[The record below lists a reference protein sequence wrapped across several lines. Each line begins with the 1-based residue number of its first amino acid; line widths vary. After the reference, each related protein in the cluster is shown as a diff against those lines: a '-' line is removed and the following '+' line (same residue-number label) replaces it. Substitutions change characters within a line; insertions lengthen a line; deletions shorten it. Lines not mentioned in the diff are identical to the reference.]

1 MLKTYIFPDRSQWP
15 VLMQRATDDDSV
27 IESRVRTILDRVCQ
41 GGDEALRAITTE
53 IDGRCPESLQV
64 SAAEFAE
71 AEGLVSDEL
80 KAAIRQAA
88 DNISAF
94 HRAQQV
100 PVVDVQTM
108 PGVHCHRRVVPIRRV
123 GLYIPGG
130 SAPLFSTILMLALPA
145 QIAGC
150 EEIVLCTPCDR
161 TTGKVN
167 PVVLYTAQLCGVRT
181 IYKLGGAQ
189 AVAAMA
195 YGTESIRR
203 VYKIFGPG
211 NRYVTKAK
219 QMVSAQGTAIDMP
232 AGPSEVMVMADA
244 TAQPAFVAAD
254 FLSQAEHGP
263 DSQSILVC
271 NSQALATQVEEEI
284 ARQLALLPRAD
295 IATRSL
301 ENSRI
306 VVFDDIE
313 TMIDFANDYAAEHLI
328 IAMDDAWGVADRI
341 TAAGSIFVGHYSPE
355 SAGDYASGTNHTLPT
370 MGLASAYS
378 GIGLD
383 SFMHAI
389 TYQELTQEGLYSLSN
404 TIIRMAEAEGLD
416 AHANAVKVRTQSI
429 PPRSAWNA
437 PASSRHPL
445 YEQMGSW
452 DDTDI
457 AESNS
462 QFSILNSQL
471 ENVRPN
477 IAALKPYS
485 TARDEYKGTIGVYL
499 DANENPFENGCNRYP
514 STTLKA
520 QVRSTIAQKKGVRPE
535 RLFLGNGSDEAIDL
549 LFRIFCRPGVDNV
562 IGIAPTYGMYS
573 VCAAINDVEYR
584 EVMLGEDFSLPIDK
598 LLTAAD
604 AQSKLLF
611 VCSPNNPTA
620 NAFPREQLITL
631 VKQFA
636 GIVVVDEAYID
647 FSSVPGMVEL
657 IDEYP
662 NLIVLQTLSKA
673 YGLAGLRIGLA
684 FAHER
689 IINIFEQVKYPYNIG
704 ADTLA
709 LAQRLLQED
718 ITQQVQTLIA
728 ERERVAEALGKFPYI
743 EKVYPSDANF
753 LLVKAARSR
762 ELYEYLIARELI
774 VRDRSRTPGC
784 EGTLRITIGTPEE
797 NGRLIEE
804 LDAYENVVSE

>member
-1 MLKTYIFPDRSQWP
+1 MLQTYISPDKNTWP
-15 VLMQRATDDDSV
+15 ALMLRATDDDTV
-27 IESRVRTILDRVCQ
+27 IEQRVRAILERIRQ

-64 SAAEFAE
+64 SEAEFAE
-71 AEGLVSDEL
+71 AETMVSDEL
-80 KAAIRQAA
+80 KSAIRQAA
-88 DNISAF
+88 SNISAF
-94 HRAQQV
+94 HKAQQT
-100 PVVDVQTM
+100 PAVDVYTM
-108 PGVHCHRRVVPIRRV
+108 PGVHCRRRVLPIRRV

-167 PVVLYTAQLCGVRT
+167 PVVLYTAQQCGVRT

-189 AVAAMA
+189 AIAAMA
-195 YGTESIRR
+195 YGTESIER
-203 VYKIFGPG
+203 VFKIFGPG

-232 AGPSEVMVMADA
+232 AGPSEVMIMADDSA
-244 TAQPAFVAAD
+244 RPDFVAAD

-263 DSQSILVC
+263 DSQSLLVC
-271 NSQALATQVEEEI
+271 RSQEFAEQVNAEI

-301 ENSRI
+301 ANSRI
-306 VVFDDIE
+306 VVFDDID
-313 TMIDFANDYAAEHLI
+313 TMIAFANAYASEHLI
-328 IAMDDAWGVADRI
+328 IAMDDAWAVADRI

-389 TYQELTQEGLYSLSN
+389 TYQELSQEGLNSLSN
-404 TIIRMAEAEGLD
+404 TVIRMAEAEGLD
-416 AHANAVKVRTQSI
+416 AHANAVKVRV
-429 PPRSAWNA
+429 
-437 PASSRHPL
+437 AS
-445 YEQMGSW
+445 EGSEN
-452 DDTDI
+452 T
-457 AESNS
+457 ESSNF
-462 QFSILNSQL
+462 QFSTVNCQL
-471 ENVRPN
+471 KNVRPN

-485 TARDEYKGTIGVYL
+485 TARDEYKGSIGIYL
-499 DANENPFENGCNRYP
+499 DANENPFDNGYNRYP
-514 STTLKA
+514 STALKE
-520 QVRSTIAQKKGVRPE
+520 QVRSTIAQKKGVDPA

-549 LFRIFCRPGVDNV
+549 LFRIFCRPGIDNIV
-562 IGIAPTYGMYS
+562 SIAPTYGMYS
-573 VCAAINDVEYR
+573 VCAAINDIECR
-584 EVMLGEDFSLPIDK
+584 EVMLGEDFSLPVEA
-598 LLTAAD
+598 LLSATD
-604 AQSKLLF
+604 MQSKLLF

-620 NAFPREQLITL
+620 NAFPREQLISL
-631 VKQFA
+631 LSRFP

-647 FSSVPGMVEL
+647 FSSVPSMVEL
-657 IDEYP
+657 IDQYP

-673 YGLAGLRIGLA
+673 YGLAGLRMGLA
-684 FAHER
+684 FAEER
-689 IINIFEQVKYPYNIG
+689 IIRLFEQVKYPYNIG
-704 ADTLA
+704 TDTLA
-709 LAQRLLQED
+709 LALRLLETD
-718 ITQQVQTLIA
+718 ITPQVQTLIA
-728 ERERVAEALGKFPYI
+728 ERERVAAALTELPYI

-753 LLVKAARSR
+753 LLVKTARPR
-762 ELYEYLIARELI
+762 ELYDYLIARELI

-797 NGRLIEE
+797 NDRLIRE
-804 LDAYENVVSE
+804 LRIKD

>member
-1 MLKTYIFPDRSQWP
+1 MTKIYINPDRADWP
-15 VLMQRATDDDSV
+15 SLMRRADSDDSI
-27 IESRVRTILDRVCQ
+27 IESRVRTILERIRQ

-53 IDGRCPESLQV
+53 IDGRCPECLQV
-64 SAAEFAE
+64 SEAEFAE
-71 AEGLVSDEL
+71 AAPQVSDEL

-88 DNISAF
+88 DNITAF
-94 HRAQQV
+94 HKAQQM
-100 PVVDVQTM
+100 PQVDVCTM
-108 PGVHCHRRVVPIRRV
+108 PSVHCRRRMLPIRRV

-161 TTGKVN
+161 VTGKVN
-167 PVVLYTAQLCGVRT
+167 PVVLYTAQLCGVST

-189 AVAAMA
+189 AIAAMA

-232 AGPSEVMVMADA
+232 AGPSEVMVMADE
-244 TAQPAFVAAD
+244 TARPDFVAAD

-263 DSQSILVC
+263 DSQSLLVC
-271 NSQALATQVEEEI
+271 RTEEFAQRVDVEI
-284 ARQLALLPRAD
+284 ARQLSLLPRAD
-295 IATRSL
+295 IAAKSL
-301 ENSRI
+301 ANSRI
-306 VVFDDIE
+306 VVLEDIV
-313 TMIDFANDYAAEHLI
+313 TMIAFANEYAAEHLI
-328 IAMDDAWGVADRI
+328 IAMDDAWAVADRI

-370 MGLASAYS
+370 MGLATAYS

-389 TYQELTQEGLYSLSN
+389 TYQELTQEGLSSLGN
-404 TIIRMAEAEGLD
+404 TIIQMAEAEGLD
-416 AHANAVKVRTQSI
+416 AHANAVKVRME
-429 PPRSAWNA
+429 
-437 PASSRHPL
+437 ASPNPL
-445 YEQMGSW
+445 PKRGL
-452 DDTDI
+452 TDI
-457 AESNS
+457 AEPNS
-462 QFSILNSQL
+462 QFSTFNFQL
-471 ENVRPN
+471 SLRPN

-485 TARDEYKGTIGVYL
+485 TARDEYKGSIGIYL
-499 DANENPFENGCNRYP
+499 DANENPFENGYNRYP
-514 STTLKA
+514 STALKG
-520 QVRSTIAQKKGVRPE
+520 QVRSTIAAKKGIAPQ

-562 IGIAPTYGMYS
+562 ISIAPTYGMYS
-573 VCAAINDVEYR
+573 VCAAINDIACR
-584 EVMLGEDFSLPIDK
+584 EVMLGEDFSLPVDA
-598 LLTAAD
+598 LLSVAD

-611 VCSPNNPTA
+611 ICSPNNPTA
-620 NAFPREQLITL
+620 NAFPREQIVTL
-631 VKQFA
+631 VRQFP

-647 FSSVPGMVEL
+647 FSSEPSMVEL
-657 IDEYP
+657 IDECP

-673 YGLAGLRIGLA
+673 YGLAGLRMGLA
-684 FAHER
+684 IAHER
-689 IINIFEQVKYPYNIG
+689 IISIFEQVKYPYNIG

-709 LAQRLLQED
+709 LAQRLLETD
-718 ITQQVQTLIA
+718 ITPQVQTLIA
-728 ERERVAEALGKFPYI
+728 ERERVAAALTAMPYV

-753 LLVKAARSR
+753 LLVKVDSPR
-762 ELYEYLIARELI
+762 ELYDYLIARELI

-797 NGRLIEE
+797 NDRLIEE
-804 LDAYENVVSE
+804 LNNYSGCI

>member
-1 MLKTYIFPDRSQWP
+1 MLQTHIFPDKNTWP
-15 VLMQRATDDDSV
+15 ALMLRATDDDTV
-27 IESRVRTILDRVCQ
+27 IEQRVRTILERIRQ

-64 SAAEFAE
+64 SEAELSEAE
-71 AEGLVSDEL
+71 ALVSDEL

-88 DNISAF
+88 SNISAF
-94 HRAQQV
+94 HKAQQT
-100 PVVDVQTM
+100 PAVDVHTM
-108 PGVHCHRRVVPIRRV
+108 PGVHCRRRVLPIRRV

-150 EEIVLCTPCDR
+150 EEIILCTPCDR

-189 AVAAMA
+189 AIAAMA

-232 AGPSEVMVMADA
+232 AGPSEVMIMVDDSARPD
-244 TAQPAFVAAD
+244 FVAAD

-263 DSQSILVC
+263 DSQSMLVC
-271 NSQALATQVEEEI
+271 RSQEFAEQVNAEI
-284 ARQLALLPRAD
+284 ARQLVLLPRAD

-301 ENSRI
+301 ANSRI
-306 VVFDDIE
+306 VVFDDIDI
-313 TMIDFANDYAAEHLI
+313 MVAFANEYAAEHLI
-328 IAMDDAWGVADRI
+328 IAMDDAWAVADRL

-370 MGLASAYS
+370 MGLATAYS

-389 TYQELTQEGLYSLSN
+389 TYQQLTQEGLNSLSN

-416 AHANAVKVRTQSI
+416 AHANAVKVRVD
-429 PPRSAWNA
+429 
-437 PASSRHPL
+437 SSNSLPKRVH
-445 YEQMGSW
+445 
-452 DDTDI
+452 TDI
-457 AESNS
+457 AETNC
-462 QFSILNSQL
+462 QLSIVNCQL
-471 ENVRPN
+471 KNVRPN
-477 IAALKPYS
+477 ILALKPYS
-485 TARDEYKGTIGVYL
+485 TARDEYKGSIGIYL
-499 DANENPFENGCNRYP
+499 DANENPFDNGYNRYP
-514 STTLKA
+514 STALKE
-520 QVRSTIAQKKGVRPE
+520 QVRSTIAQKKGVNPA

-549 LFRIFCRPGVDNV
+549 LFRIFCRPGIDNIV
-562 IGIAPTYGMYS
+562 SIAPTYGMYS
-573 VCAAINDVEYR
+573 VCAAINDIECR
-584 EVMLGEDFSLPIDK
+584 EVMLGEDFSLPVDA
-598 LLTAAD
+598 LLSATD
-604 AQSKLLF
+604 MQSKLLF
-611 VCSPNNPTA
+611 ICSPNNPTA
-620 NAFPREQLITL
+620 NAFPREQIITL
-631 VKQFA
+631 VSRFP

-647 FSSVPGMVEL
+647 FSSVPSMVEL
-657 IDEYP
+657 IDQYP

-673 YGLAGLRIGLA
+673 YGLAGLRMGLA
-684 FAHER
+684 FAEEC
-689 IINIFEQVKYPYNIG
+689 IIRLFEQVKYPYNIG

-709 LAQRLLQED
+709 LAQRLLDVD
-718 ITQQVQTLIA
+718 ITPQVQTLIA
-728 ERERVAEALGKFPYI
+728 ERKRVAAALAELPFV

-753 LLVKAARSR
+753 LLVKTARPR
-762 ELYEYLIARELI
+762 ELYDYLIARELI

-784 EGTLRITIGTPEE
+784 EGTLRITIGTPAE
-797 NGRLIEE
+797 NDRLIQECRT
-804 LDAYENVVSE
+804 YKG

>member
-1 MLKTYIFPDRSQWP
+1 MLQTYITPDKNTWP
-15 VLMQRATDDDSV
+15 ALMLRATDDDTV
-27 IESRVRTILDRVCQ
+27 IEQRVRAILERIRQ

-64 SAAEFAE
+64 SETEFTEAE
-71 AEGLVSDEL
+71 AMVSDEL
-80 KAAIRQAA
+80 KSAIRQAA
-88 DNISAF
+88 SNISAF
-94 HRAQQV
+94 HKAQQT
-100 PVVDVQTM
+100 PAVDVYTM
-108 PGVHCHRRVVPIRRV
+108 PGVHCRRRVLPIRRV

-189 AVAAMA
+189 AIAAMA
-195 YGTESIRR
+195 YGTESIER
-203 VYKIFGPG
+203 VFKIFGPG

-232 AGPSEVMVMADA
+232 AGPSEVMIMADDSA
-244 TAQPAFVAAD
+244 RPDFVAAD

-263 DSQSILVC
+263 DSQSLLVC
-271 NSQALATQVEEEI
+271 RSQEFAEQVNAEI
-284 ARQLALLPRAD
+284 ARQLTLLPRAD

-301 ENSRI
+301 ANSRI
-306 VVFDDIE
+306 VVFDDID
-313 TMIDFANDYAAEHLI
+313 TMVAFANAYASEHLI
-328 IAMDDAWGVADRI
+328 IAMDDAWAVADRI

-389 TYQELTQEGLYSLSN
+389 TYQELTQEGLNSLSN

-416 AHANAVKVRTQSI
+416 AHANAVKVRV
-429 PPRSAWNA
+429 
-437 PASSRHPL
+437 ASKGSGNSESSEPSENSENSNCPL
-445 YEQMGSW
+445 S
-452 DDTDI
+452 TV
-457 AESNS
+457 
-462 QFSILNSQL
+462 NSQL
-471 ENVRPN
+471 NNVRPN

-485 TARDEYKGTIGVYL
+485 TARDEYKGSIGIYL
-499 DANENPFENGCNRYP
+499 DANENPFDNGYNRYP
-514 STTLKA
+514 STALKE
-520 QVRSTIAQKKGVRPE
+520 QVRSAIAQKKGVNPT

-549 LFRIFCRPGVDNV
+549 LFRIFCRPGIDNIV
-562 IGIAPTYGMYS
+562 SIAPTYGMYS
-573 VCAAINDVEYR
+573 VCAAINDIECR
-584 EVMLGEDFSLPIDK
+584 EVMLGEDFSLPVEA
-598 LLTAAD
+598 LLSATD
-604 AQSKLLF
+604 MQSKLLF

-620 NAFPREQLITL
+620 NAFPREQLISL
-631 VKQFA
+631 LSRFP
-636 GIVVVDEAYID
+636 GIVVIDEAYID
-647 FSSVPGMVEL
+647 FSSVPSMVEL
-657 IDEYP
+657 IDQYP

-673 YGLAGLRIGLA
+673 YGLAGLRMGLA
-684 FAHER
+684 FAEER
-689 IINIFEQVKYPYNIG
+689 IIRLFEQVKYPYNIG
-704 ADTLA
+704 TDTLSLA
-709 LAQRLLQED
+709 LRLLETD
-718 ITQQVQTLIA
+718 ITPQVQTLIA
-728 ERERVAEALGKFPYI
+728 ERERVAAALTELPYI

-753 LLVKAARSR
+753 LLVKTARPR
-762 ELYEYLIARELI
+762 DLYDYLIARELI

-797 NGRLIEE
+797 NDRLIRE
-804 LDAYENVVSE
+804 LKAKSKT

>member
-1 MLKTYIFPDRSQWP
+1 MTYIYINPTRENWP
-15 VLMQRATDDDSV
+15 SLTQRATDEDSV
-27 IESRVRTILDRVCQ
+27 IESRVRTILDRVRQ
-41 GGDEALRAITTE
+41 GGDEALRDITAE

-64 SAAEFAE
+64 SEAEFAE
-71 AEGLVSDEL
+71 ADALVSDAL

-88 DNISAF
+88 DNIGAF

-100 PVVDVQTM
+100 PMVDVHTM
-108 PGVHCHRRVVPIRRV
+108 PGVHCRRRMLPIRRV

-150 EEIVLCTPCDR
+150 EEIILCTPCDR
-161 TTGKVN
+161 ITGKVN
-167 PVVLYTAQLCGVRT
+167 PIVLYTAQLCGIST

-189 AVAAMA
+189 AIAAMA
-195 YGTESIRR
+195 YGTESIGR

-232 AGPSEVMVMADA
+232 AGPSEVMVMADESA
-244 TAQPAFVAAD
+244 RPAFVAAD

-271 NSQALATQVEEEI
+271 NSQELAAEVNAEI
-284 ARQLALLPRAD
+284 ERQLALLPRAD

-306 VVFDDIE
+306 VVFDDVD
-313 TMIDFANDYAAEHLI
+313 TMVDFANDYAAEHLI
-328 IAMDDAWGVADRI
+328 IAMDDAWSVAERI

-370 MGLASAYS
+370 MGLATAYS

-389 TYQELTQEGLYSLSN
+389 TYQELTQEGLNALSS
-404 TIIRMAEAEGLD
+404 TIIQMAEAEGLE
-416 AHANAVKVRTQSI
+416 AHANAVKVRRETLSN
-429 PPRSAWNA
+429 PPSMEGLTN
-437 PASSRHPL
+437 
-445 YEQMGSW
+445 
-452 DDTDI
+452 I
-457 AESNS
+457 AEPSPHRGAEGVCS
-462 QFSILNSQL
+462 FI
-471 ENVRPN
+471 RPN
-477 IAALKPYS
+477 ILALKPYS
-485 TARDEYKGTIGVYL
+485 TARDEYKGNIGIYL
-499 DANENPFENGCNRYP
+499 DANENPFENGYNRYP

-520 QVRSTIAQKKGVRPE
+520 QVRSAIALKKGVAPE

-549 LFRIFCRPGVDNV
+549 LFRIFCRPGIDNV
-562 IGIAPTYGMYS
+562 ISIAPTYGMYS
-573 VCAAINDVEYR
+573 VCAAINDIEYR

-598 LLTAAD
+598 LLGAAD
-604 AQSKLLF
+604 GQSKLLF

-620 NAFPREQLITL
+620 NAFPREQLIAL
-631 VKQFA
+631 ASQFP

-647 FSSVPGMVEL
+647 FSSQPSMVEL
-657 IDEYP
+657 IDERP

-673 YGLAGLRIGLA
+673 YGLAGLRMGLA
-684 FAHER
+684 MAHER
-689 IINIFEQVKYPYNIG
+689 LISIFEQVKYPYNIG

-709 LAQRLLQED
+709 LALRLLETD
-718 ITQQVQTLIA
+718 VTPQVQTLIA
-728 ERERVAEALGKFPYI
+728 ERERVATALKGLPYV

-753 LLVKAARSR
+753 LLVKADQSR
-762 ELYEYLIARELI
+762 KLYEHLITRELI
-774 VRDRSRTPGC
+774 VRDRSHTPGC

-797 NGRLIEE
+797 NDKLIEE
-804 LDAYENVVSE
+804 LRRYR

>member
-1 MLKTYIFPDRSQWP
+1 ML
-15 VLMQRATDDDSV
+15 RATDNDTI
-27 IESRVRTILDRVCQ
+27 IEQRVRTILERIRQ

-64 SAAEFAE
+64 SEAEFTE
-71 AEGLVSDEL
+71 AESLVSDEL

-88 DNISAF
+88 SNISAF
-94 HRAQQV
+94 HKAQHT
-100 PVVDVQTM
+100 PAVDICTM
-108 PGVHCHRRVVPIRRV
+108 PGVHCRRRVLPIRRV

-189 AVAAMA
+189 AIAAMA
-195 YGTESIRR
+195 YGTESIER

-232 AGPSEVMVMADA
+232 AGPSEVMIMADDSA
-244 TAQPAFVAAD
+244 RPDFVAAD

-263 DSQSILVC
+263 DSQSLLVC
-271 NSQALATQVEEEI
+271 RSQEFAEQVNAEI
-284 ARQLALLPRAD
+284 VRQLALLPRAD

-306 VVFDDIE
+306 VVFDDID
-313 TMIDFANDYAAEHLI
+313 TMVAFANDYASEHLI
-328 IAMDDAWGVADRI
+328 IAMDDAWAVADRI

-370 MGLASAYS
+370 MGLANAYS

-389 TYQELTQEGLYSLSN
+389 TYQELTQEGLNSLSS

-416 AHANAVKVRTQSI
+416 AHANAVKVRV
-429 PPRSAWNA
+429 
-437 PASSRHPL
+437 ASEGSGNSKNSENPNCPL
-445 YEQMGSW
+445 
-452 DDTDI
+452 
-457 AESNS
+457 SN
-462 QFSILNSQL
+462 I
-471 ENVRPN
+471 RPN

-485 TARDEYKGTIGVYL
+485 TARDEYKGSIGIYL
-499 DANENPFENGCNRYP
+499 DANENPFDNGYNRYP
-514 STTLKA
+514 STALKE
-520 QVRSTIAQKKGVRPE
+520 QVRSTIAQKKGVNPA

-549 LFRIFCRPGVDNV
+549 LFRVFCRPGIDNIV
-562 IGIAPTYGMYS
+562 SIAPTYGMYS
-573 VCAAINDVEYR
+573 VCAAINDIECR
-584 EVMLGEDFSLPIDK
+584 EVMLGEDFSLPVEA
-598 LLTAAD
+598 LLSATD
-604 AQSKLLF
+604 MQSKLLF

-620 NAFPREQLITL
+620 NAFPREQIVSL
-631 VKQFA
+631 VSRFP

-647 FSSVPGMVEL
+647 FSSVPSMVEL
-657 IDEYP
+657 IGQYP

-684 FAHER
+684 FAEER
-689 IINIFEQVKYPYNIG
+689 IIRLFEQVKYPYNIG
-704 ADTLA
+704 TDTLSLA
-709 LAQRLLQED
+709 LRLLATD
-718 ITQQVQTLIA
+718 ITPQVQTLIA
-728 ERERVAEALGKFPYI
+728 ERERVAAALTELPYI

-753 LLVKAARSR
+753 LLVKTARPR
-762 ELYEYLIARELI
+762 ELYDYLIARELI
-774 VRDRSRTPGC
+774 VCDRSRTPGC

-797 NGRLIEE
+797 NDRLIEE
-804 LDAYENVVSE
+804 LRVWS

>member
-1 MLKTYIFPDRSQWP
+1 MLQIYINPSLSQWP
-15 VLMQRATDDDSV
+15 LLTQRATDEDSV
-27 IESRVRTILDRVCQ
+27 IESRVRTILERVRQ

-64 SAAEFAE
+64 SEAEFAE
-71 AEGLVSDEL
+71 AAALVSDEL

-100 PVVDVQTM
+100 PVVDVHTM
-108 PGVHCHRRVVPIRRV
+108 PGVHCRRRVVPIRRV

-161 TTGKVN
+161 TSGKVN
-167 PVVLYTAQLCGVRT
+167 PVVLYTAQLCGVHT

-189 AVAAMA
+189 AIAAMA

-271 NSQALATQVEEEI
+271 NSPDLASQVETEI
-284 ARQLALLPRAD
+284 TRQLALLPRAD

-306 VVFDDIE
+306 VVFDDVD
-313 TMIDFANDYAAEHLI
+313 TMVAFANDYAAEHLI
-328 IAMDDAWGVADRI
+328 IAMDDPWSIANRI

-370 MGLASAYS
+370 MGLATAYS

-389 TYQELTQEGLYSLSN
+389 TYQELTQAGLNALGN
-404 TIIRMAEAEGLD
+404 TIIQMAEAEGLD
-416 AHANAVKVRTQSI
+416 AHANAVKVRMKTHPI
-429 PPRSAWNA
+429 PPC
-437 PASSRHPL
+437 
-445 YEQMGSW
+445 EGGGS
-452 DDTDI
+452 DI
-457 AESNS
+457 AES
-462 QFSILNSQL
+462 QVLPHREDLGEALI
-471 ENVRPN
+471 RPN
-477 IAALKPYS
+477 ILALKPYS
-485 TARDEYKGTIGVYL
+485 TARDEYKGTIGIYL
-499 DANENPFENGCNRYP
+499 DANENPFENGYNRYP
-514 STTLKA
+514 STTLKG
-520 QVRSTIAQKKGVRPE
+520 QVRATIAAKKGVDPS

-549 LFRIFCRPGVDNV
+549 LFRIFCRPGVDNA
-562 IGIAPTYGMYS
+562 ISIAPTYGMYS

-584 EVMLGEDFSLPIDK
+584 EVMLGDDFALPVEK
-598 LLTAAD
+598 LLAAAD

-620 NAFPREQLITL
+620 NAYSREQLITL
-631 VKQFA
+631 VQQFP

-647 FSSVPGMVEL
+647 FSSVPSMVEL
-657 IDEYP
+657 IDTYP

-673 YGLAGLRIGLA
+673 YGLAGLRMGLA

-689 IINIFEQVKYPYNIG
+689 IISIFEQVKYPYNIG

-709 LAQRLLQED
+709 LAQRLLQAD
-718 ITQQVQTLIA
+718 ITPQVQTLIA
-728 ERERVAEALGKFPYI
+728 ERERVAAALSTLPYV

-753 LLVKAARSR
+753 LLVKVERSR

-774 VRDRSRTPGC
+774 VRDRTRTPGC

-797 NGRLIEE
+797 NTRLIQEMGTW
-804 LDAYENVVSE
+804 S

>member
-1 MLKTYIFPDRSQWP
+1 MLQTYISPDKNTWP
-15 VLMQRATDDDSV
+15 ALMLRATDDDTV
-27 IESRVRTILDRVCQ
+27 IEQRVRAILERIRQ

-64 SAAEFAE
+64 SEAEFAE
-71 AEGLVSDEL
+71 AETMVSDEL
-80 KAAIRQAA
+80 KSAIRQAA
-88 DNISAF
+88 SNISAF
-94 HRAQQV
+94 HKAQQT
-100 PVVDVQTM
+100 PAVDVYTM
-108 PGVHCHRRVVPIRRV
+108 PGVHCRRRVLPIRRV

-167 PVVLYTAQLCGVRT
+167 PVVLYTAQQCGVRT

-189 AVAAMA
+189 AIAAMA
-195 YGTESIRR
+195 YGTESIER
-203 VYKIFGPG
+203 VFKIFGPG

-232 AGPSEVMVMADA
+232 AGPSEVMIMADDSA
-244 TAQPAFVAAD
+244 RPDFVAAD

-263 DSQSILVC
+263 DSQSLLVC
-271 NSQALATQVEEEI
+271 RSQEFAEQVNAEI

-301 ENSRI
+301 ANSRI
-306 VVFDDIE
+306 VVFDDID
-313 TMIDFANDYAAEHLI
+313 TMIAFANAYASEHLI
-328 IAMDDAWGVADRI
+328 IAMDDAWAVADRI

-389 TYQELTQEGLYSLSN
+389 TYQELSQEGLNSLSN

-416 AHANAVKVRTQSI
+416 AHANAVKVRV
-429 PPRSAWNA
+429 
-437 PASSRHPL
+437 AS
-445 YEQMGSW
+445 EGSEN
-452 DDTDI
+452 T
-457 AESNS
+457 ESSNF
-462 QFSILNSQL
+462 QFSTVNCQL
-471 ENVRPN
+471 KNVRPN

-485 TARDEYKGTIGVYL
+485 TARDEYKGSIGIYL
-499 DANENPFENGCNRYP
+499 DANENPFDNGYNRYP
-514 STTLKA
+514 STALKE
-520 QVRSTIAQKKGVRPE
+520 QVRSAIAQKKGVNPA

-549 LFRIFCRPGVDNV
+549 LFRIFCRPGIDNIV
-562 IGIAPTYGMYS
+562 SIAPTYGMYS
-573 VCAAINDVEYR
+573 VCAAINDIECR
-584 EVMLGEDFSLPIDK
+584 EVMLGEDFSLPVEA
-598 LLTAAD
+598 LLSATD
-604 AQSKLLF
+604 MQSKLLF

-620 NAFPREQLITL
+620 NAFPREQLVSL
-631 VKQFA
+631 LSRFP

-647 FSSVPGMVEL
+647 FSSVPSMVEL
-657 IDEYP
+657 IDQYP

-673 YGLAGLRIGLA
+673 YGLAGLRMGLA
-684 FAHER
+684 FAEER
-689 IINIFEQVKYPYNIG
+689 IIRLFEQVKYPYNIG
-704 ADTLA
+704 TDTLA
-709 LAQRLLQED
+709 LALRLLATD
-718 ITQQVQTLIA
+718 ITPQVQTLIA
-728 ERERVAEALGKFPYI
+728 ERERVAAALTELPYI

-753 LLVKAARSR
+753 LLVKTARPR
-762 ELYEYLIARELI
+762 ELYDYLIARELI

-797 NGRLIEE
+797 NDRLIRE
-804 LDAYENVVSE
+804 LRIKD

>member
-1 MLKTYIFPDRSQWP
+1 MLQTYISPSRSQWP
-15 VLMQRATDDDSV
+15 SLMQRATDDDSI
-27 IESRVRTILDRVCQ
+27 IESRVRIILDRVRQ
-41 GGDEALRAITTE
+41 GGDEALRDITTE

-64 SAAEFAE
+64 SEAEFAE
-71 AEGLVSDEL
+71 AEALVSDAL

-94 HRAQQV
+94 HRAQQI
-100 PVVDVQTM
+100 PTVDVHTM
-108 PGVHCHRRVVPIRRV
+108 PGVHCRRRVVPIRRV

-161 TTGKVN
+161 LTGKVN

-195 YGTESIRR
+195 YGTESIHR

-263 DSQSILVC
+263 DSQSLLVC
-271 NSQALATQVEEEI
+271 NSQELATQVEAEI
-284 ARQLALLPRAD
+284 TRQLTLLPRAD

-306 VVFDDIE
+306 VVFDDVD
-313 TMIDFANDYAAEHLI
+313 TMVDFANDYAAEHLI
-328 IAMDDAWGVADRI
+328 IAMNDAWSVAYRI
-341 TAAGSIFVGHYSPE
+341 TAAGSIFAGHYSPE

-370 MGLASAYS
+370 MGLATAYS

-389 TYQELTQEGLYSLSN
+389 TYQELTQEGLTSLGN
-404 TIIRMAEAEGLD
+404 TIIQMAEAEGLD
-416 AHANAVKVRTQSI
+416 AHANAVKVRLEAS
-429 PPRSAWNA
+429 PNPLPRRGLTETAMPAA
-437 PASSRHPL
+437 PSLRGRAGGEAL
-445 YEQMGSW
+445 
-452 DDTDI
+452 
-457 AESNS
+457 
-462 QFSILNSQL
+462 
-471 ENVRPN
+471 VRPN

-485 TARDEYKGTIGVYL
+485 TARDEYKGNIGIYL
-499 DANENPFENGCNRYP
+499 DANENPFENGYNRYP

-520 QVRSTIAQKKGVRPE
+520 QVRSTIAQKKGVDPA

-549 LFRIFCRPGVDNV
+549 LFRIFCRPGIDNA
-562 IGIAPTYGMYS
+562 ISIAPTYGMYS
-573 VCAAINDVEYR
+573 VCAAINDIAYR
-584 EVMLGEDFSLPIDK
+584 EVMLGEDFSLPVDQ
-598 LLTAAD
+598 LLSTAD

-631 VKQFA
+631 VQQFP

-647 FSSVPGMVEL
+647 FSSQPSMVPL

-673 YGLAGLRIGLA
+673 YGLAGLRMGLA

-689 IINIFEQVKYPYNIG
+689 IISIFEQVKYPYNIG

-709 LAQRLLQED
+709 LAQRLLDVD
-718 ITQQVQTLIA
+718 ITSQVQTLIA
-728 ERERVAEALGKFPYI
+728 ERERVAAALRELPYVTH
-743 EKVYPSDANF
+743 VYPSDANF
-753 LLVKAARSR
+753 LLVKADRSR

-797 NGRLIEE
+797 NDRLIAE
-804 LDAYENVVSE
+804 LMQRR

>member
-1 MLKTYIFPDRSQWP
+1 MLQTYISPDKNTWP
-15 VLMQRATDDDSV
+15 ALMLRATDDDTV
-27 IESRVRTILDRVCQ
+27 IEQRVRAILERIRQ

-64 SAAEFAE
+64 SEAEFAE
-71 AEGLVSDEL
+71 AETMVSDEL
-80 KAAIRQAA
+80 KSAIRQAA
-88 DNISAF
+88 SNISVF
-94 HRAQQV
+94 HKAQQT
-100 PVVDVQTM
+100 PAVDVYTM
-108 PGVHCHRRVVPIRRV
+108 PGVHCRRRVLPIRRV

-167 PVVLYTAQLCGVRT
+167 PVVLYTAQQCGVRT

-189 AVAAMA
+189 AIAAMA
-195 YGTESIRR
+195 YGTESIER
-203 VYKIFGPG
+203 VFKIFGPG

-232 AGPSEVMVMADA
+232 AGPSEVMIMADDSA
-244 TAQPAFVAAD
+244 RPDFVAAD

-263 DSQSILVC
+263 DSQSLLVC
-271 NSQALATQVEEEI
+271 RSQEFAEQVNAEI

-301 ENSRI
+301 ANSRI
-306 VVFDDIE
+306 VVFDDID
-313 TMIDFANDYAAEHLI
+313 TMIAFANAYASEHLI
-328 IAMDDAWGVADRI
+328 IAMDDAWAVADRI

-389 TYQELTQEGLYSLSN
+389 TYQELSQEGLNSLSN

-416 AHANAVKVRTQSI
+416 AHANAVKVRVEGPLLTSPKGEGLQTSQSV
-429 PPRSAWNA
+429 
-437 PASSRHPL
+437 SSPL
-445 YEQMGSW
+445 GGNEGGQ
-452 DDTDI
+452 T
-457 AESNS
+457 
-462 QFSILNSQL
+462 L
-471 ENVRPN
+471 VRPN
-477 IAALKPYS
+477 ILALKPYS
-485 TARDEYKGTIGVYL
+485 TARDEYKGSIGIYL
-499 DANENPFENGCNRYP
+499 DANENPFDNGYNRYP
-514 STTLKA
+514 STALKE
-520 QVRSTIAQKKGVRPE
+520 QVRSAIAQKKGVNPA

-549 LFRIFCRPGVDNV
+549 LFRIFCRPGIDNIV
-562 IGIAPTYGMYS
+562 SIAPTYGMYS
-573 VCAAINDVEYR
+573 VCAAINDIECR
-584 EVMLGEDFSLPIDK
+584 EVMLGENFSLPVEA
-598 LLTAAD
+598 LLSATD
-604 AQSKLLF
+604 MQSKLLF

-620 NAFPREQLITL
+620 NAFPREQLVSL
-631 VKQFA
+631 LSRFP
-636 GIVVVDEAYID
+636 GIVVIDEAYID
-647 FSSVPGMVEL
+647 FSSVPSMVEL
-657 IDEYP
+657 IDQYP

-673 YGLAGLRIGLA
+673 YGLAGLRMGLA
-684 FAHER
+684 FAEER
-689 IINIFEQVKYPYNIG
+689 IIRLFEQVKYPYNIG
-704 ADTLA
+704 TDTLA
-709 LAQRLLQED
+709 LALRLLATD
-718 ITQQVQTLIA
+718 ITPQVQTLIA
-728 ERERVAEALGKFPYI
+728 ERERVAAALTELPYI

-753 LLVKAARSR
+753 LLVKTARPR
-762 ELYEYLIARELI
+762 ELYDYLIARELI

-797 NGRLIEE
+797 NDRLIRE
-804 LDAYENVVSE
+804 LRIKD

>member
-1 MLKTYIFPDRSQWP
+1 
-15 VLMQRATDDDSV
+15 MQRATDDDTF
-27 IESRVRTILDRVCQ
+27 IEQRVRAILERIRQ
-41 GGDEALRAITTE
+41 GGDEALRAITSE
-53 IDGRCPESLQV
+53 IDGRCPESLLV
-64 SAAEFAE
+64 SETEFTEAE
-71 AEGLVSDEL
+71 AMVSDEL
-80 KAAIRQAA
+80 KSAIRQAA
-88 DNISAF
+88 SNISTF
-94 HRAQQV
+94 HKAQQT
-100 PVVDVQTM
+100 PAVDVYTM
-108 PGVHCHRRVVPIRRV
+108 PGVHCRRRVLPIRRV

-189 AVAAMA
+189 AIAAMA
-195 YGTESIRR
+195 YGTESIER
-203 VYKIFGPG
+203 VFKIFGPG

-232 AGPSEVMVMADA
+232 AGPSEVMIMADDSA
-244 TAQPAFVAAD
+244 RPDFVAAD

-263 DSQSILVC
+263 DSQSLLVC
-271 NSQALATQVEEEI
+271 RSQEFAEQVNAEI

-301 ENSRI
+301 ANSRI
-306 VVFDDIE
+306 VVFDDID
-313 TMIDFANDYAAEHLI
+313 TMIAFANAYASEHLI
-328 IAMDDAWGVADRI
+328 IAMDDAWAVADRI

-389 TYQELTQEGLYSLSN
+389 TYQELSQEGLNSLSN

-416 AHANAVKVRTQSI
+416 AHANAVKVRV
-429 PPRSAWNA
+429 
-437 PASSRHPL
+437 ASPNPL
-445 YEQMGSW
+445 PKRGL
-452 DDTDI
+452 TDI
-457 AESNS
+457 AEPNCQLSTVNC
-462 QFSILNSQL
+462 QLN
-471 ENVRPN
+471 NVRPN

-485 TARDEYKGTIGVYL
+485 TARDEYKGSIGIYL
-499 DANENPFENGCNRYP
+499 DANENPFDNGYNRYP
-514 STTLKA
+514 STALKE
-520 QVRSTIAQKKGVRPE
+520 QVRSAIAQKKGVNPA

-549 LFRIFCRPGVDNV
+549 LFRIFCRPGIDNIV
-562 IGIAPTYGMYS
+562 SIAPTYGMYS
-573 VCAAINDVEYR
+573 VCAAINDIECR
-584 EVMLGEDFSLPIDK
+584 EVMLGEDFSLPVEA
-598 LLTAAD
+598 LLSATD
-604 AQSKLLF
+604 MQTKLLF

-620 NAFPREQLITL
+620 NAFPREQLVSL
-631 VKQFA
+631 LSRFP

-647 FSSVPGMVEL
+647 FSSVPSMVEL
-657 IDEYP
+657 IDQYP

-673 YGLAGLRIGLA
+673 YGLAGLRMGLA
-684 FAHER
+684 FAEER
-689 IINIFEQVKYPYNIG
+689 IIRLFEQVKYPYNIG
-704 ADTLA
+704 TDTLA
-709 LAQRLLQED
+709 LALRLLETD
-718 ITQQVQTLIA
+718 ITPQVQTLIA
-728 ERERVAEALGKFPYI
+728 ERERVAAALTELPYI

-753 LLVKAARSR
+753 LLVKTARPR
-762 ELYEYLIARELI
+762 ELYDYLIARELI

-797 NGRLIEE
+797 NDRLIQE
-804 LDAYENVVSE
+804 LRVWS

>member
-1 MLKTYIFPDRSQWP
+1 
-15 VLMQRATDDDSV
+15 MQRATDDDSV
-27 IESRVRTILDRVCQ
+27 IESRVRTILERVRQ
-41 GGDEALRAITTE
+41 GGDEALRAITAE

-64 SAAEFAE
+64 SEAEFAE
-71 AEGLVSDEL
+71 AEALVDDAL
-80 KAAIRQAA
+80 KAAIGQAA
-88 DNISAF
+88 GNIGAF

-100 PVVDVQTM
+100 PVVDVHTM
-108 PGVHCHRRVVPIRRV
+108 PGVHCRRRVVPIRRV

-150 EEIVLCTPCDR
+150 GEIVMCTPCDR
-161 TTGKVN
+161 TTGRVN

-263 DSQSILVC
+263 DSQSVLVC
-271 NSQALATQVEEEI
+271 NSRALAAEVEAEI
-284 ARQLALLPRAD
+284 VRQLALLPRAD
-295 IATRSL
+295 IAARSL

-306 VVFDDIE
+306 VVFDDVE
-313 TMIDFANDYAAEHLI
+313 TMVDFANDYAAEHLI

-341 TAAGSIFVGHYSPE
+341 VAAGSIFVGHYSPE

-370 MGLASAYS
+370 MGLATAYS

-389 TYQELTQEGLYSLSN
+389 TYQELTQEGLNSLGD

-416 AHANAVKVRTQSI
+416 AHANAVKVRMEG
-429 PPRSAWNA
+429 SAA
-437 PASSRHPL
+437 
-445 YEQMGSW
+445 
-452 DDTDI
+452 I
-457 AESNS
+457 AEANS
-462 QFSILNSQL
+462 QFSISNFQFLL
-471 ENVRPN
+471 RPN
-477 IAALKPYS
+477 ILALKPYS
-485 TARDEYKGTIGVYL
+485 TARDEYKGTIGIYL
-499 DANENPFENGCNRYP
+499 DANENPFENGYNRYP

-520 QVRSTIAQKKGVRPE
+520 QVRNTIAAKKGVDPA

-549 LFRIFCRPGVDNV
+549 LFRIFCRPGADNV
-562 IGIAPTYGMYS
+562 ISIAPTYGMYG
-573 VCAAINDVEYR
+573 VCAAINDIEYR
-584 EVMLGEDFSLPIDK
+584 EVMLDEDFALPVDK
-598 LLTAAD
+598 LLAAAD

-620 NAFPREQLITL
+620 NAYSREQLTAL
-631 VKQFA
+631 VRQFP

-647 FSSVPGMVEL
+647 FSSVPSMVEL

-673 YGLAGLRIGLA
+673 YGLAGLRMGLA

-689 IINIFEQVKYPYNIG
+689 IIGIFEQVKYPYNIG

-709 LAQRLLQED
+709 LALRLLQVD
-718 ITQQVQTLIA
+718 IAPQVQTLIA
-728 ERERVAEALGKFPYI
+728 ERERVAAALSALPYV
-743 EKVYPSDANF
+743 ERVYRSDANF
-753 LLVKAARSR
+753 LLVKVERSR
-762 ELYEYLIARELI
+762 ELYEYLIGRELI

-784 EGTLRITIGTPEE
+784 EGTLRITIGTTEE
-797 NGRLIEE
+797 NDRLIEE
-804 LDAYENVVSE
+804 MRNRI

>member
-1 MLKTYIFPDRSQWP
+1 MLQTHISPDKNTWP
-15 VLMQRATDDDSV
+15 ALMLRATDDDTV
-27 IESRVRTILDRVCQ
+27 IEQRVRTILDRIRQ

-64 SAAEFAE
+64 SEAEFAE
-71 AEGLVSDEL
+71 AESSVSDEL
-80 KAAIRQAA
+80 KSAIRQAA
-88 DNISAF
+88 SNISAF
-94 HRAQQV
+94 HKAQQT
-100 PVVDVQTM
+100 PAVDVYTM
-108 PGVHCHRRVVPIRRV
+108 PGVHCRRRVLPIRRV

-189 AVAAMA
+189 AIAAMA
-195 YGTESIRR
+195 YGTESIER
-203 VYKIFGPG
+203 VFKIFGPG

-232 AGPSEVMVMADA
+232 AGPSEVMIMADDSA
-244 TAQPAFVAAD
+244 RPDFVAAD

-263 DSQSILVC
+263 DSQSLLVC
-271 NSQALATQVEEEI
+271 RSQEFAEQVNAEI

-301 ENSRI
+301 ANSRI
-306 VVFDDIE
+306 VVFDDID
-313 TMIDFANDYAAEHLI
+313 TMIAFANAYASEHLI
-328 IAMDDAWGVADRI
+328 IAMDDAWAVADRI

-389 TYQELTQEGLYSLSN
+389 TYQELSQEGLNSLSN

-416 AHANAVKVRTQSI
+416 AHANAVKVRV
-429 PPRSAWNA
+429 
-437 PASSRHPL
+437 AS
-445 YEQMGSW
+445 EGSEN
-452 DDTDI
+452 T
-457 AESNS
+457 ESSNF
-462 QFSILNSQL
+462 QFSIFYSQL
-471 ENVRPN
+471 NNVRPN

-485 TARDEYKGTIGVYL
+485 TARDEYKGSIGIYL
-499 DANENPFENGCNRYP
+499 DANENPFDNGYNRYP
-514 STTLKA
+514 STALKE
-520 QVRSTIAQKKGVRPE
+520 QVRSAIAQKKGVNPA

-549 LFRIFCRPGVDNV
+549 LFRIFCRPGIDNIV
-562 IGIAPTYGMYS
+562 SIAPTYGMYS
-573 VCAAINDVEYR
+573 VCAAINDIECR
-584 EVMLGEDFSLPIDK
+584 EVMLGEDFSLPVEA
-598 LLTAAD
+598 LLSATD
-604 AQSKLLF
+604 MQSKLLF

-620 NAFPREQLITL
+620 NAFPREQLISL
-631 VKQFA
+631 LSRFP

-647 FSSVPGMVEL
+647 FSSVPSMVEL
-657 IDEYP
+657 IDQYP

-673 YGLAGLRIGLA
+673 YGLAGLRMGLA
-684 FAHER
+684 FAEER
-689 IINIFEQVKYPYNIG
+689 IIRLFEQVKYPYNIG
-704 ADTLA
+704 TDTLA
-709 LAQRLLQED
+709 LALRLLATD
-718 ITQQVQTLIA
+718 ITPQVQTLIA
-728 ERERVAEALGKFPYI
+728 ERERVAAALTELPYI

-753 LLVKAARSR
+753 LLVKTARPR
-762 ELYEYLIARELI
+762 ELYDYLIARELI

-797 NGRLIEE
+797 NDRLIRE
-804 LDAYENVVSE
+804 LRAAPHPQD

>member
-1 MLKTYIFPDRSQWP
+1 
-15 VLMQRATDDDSV
+15 MQRATDDDSL
-27 IESRVRTILDRVCQ
+27 IESRVRTILERVRQ

-53 IDGRCPESLQV
+53 IDGRCPETLQV
-64 SAAEFAE
+64 SETEFAE
-71 AEGLVSDEL
+71 AEALVSDEL

-94 HRAQQV
+94 HRAQQI
-100 PVVDVQTM
+100 PTVDVHTM
-108 PGVHCHRRVVPIRRV
+108 PGVHCRRRVVPIRRV

-150 EEIVLCTPCDR
+150 EEIMLCTPCDR
-161 TTGKVN
+161 LTGKVN
-167 PVVLYTAQLCGVRT
+167 PVVLYTAQLCGVHT

-263 DSQSILVC
+263 DSQSLLVC
-271 NSQALATQVEEEI
+271 NSQELATQVEAEI

-306 VVFDDIE
+306 VVFDDVD
-313 TMIDFANDYAAEHLI
+313 TMVDFANDYAAEHLI
-328 IAMDDAWGVADRI
+328 ISMNDAWDVANRI

-370 MGLASAYS
+370 MGLATAYS

-389 TYQELTQEGLYSLSN
+389 TYQELTQAGLNALSS

-416 AHANAVKVRTQSI
+416 AHANAVKVRV
-429 PPRSAWNA
+429 
-437 PASSRHPL
+437 ASPELS
-445 YEQMGSW
+445 ENS
-452 DDTDI
+452 
-457 AESNS
+457 ECSNC
-462 QFSILNSQL
+462 QFSIFNFQLNK
-471 ENVRPN
+471 VRPN

-485 TARDEYKGTIGVYL
+485 TARDEYKGTIGIYL
-499 DANENPFENGCNRYP
+499 DANENPFENGYNRYP

-520 QVRSTIAQKKGVRPE
+520 QVRHTIAAKKGVDPA

-549 LFRIFCRPGVDNV
+549 LFRIFCRPGVDNA
-562 IGIAPTYGMYS
+562 ISIAPTYGMYG

-584 EVMLGEDFSLPIDK
+584 EVMLGEDFSLPVDK
-598 LLTAAD
+598 LLSAAD

-620 NAFPREQLITL
+620 NAYSREQLVTL
-631 VKQFA
+631 VQQFP

-647 FSSVPGMVEL
+647 FSSVPSMVEL

-673 YGLAGLRIGLA
+673 YGLAGLRMGLA

-689 IINIFEQVKYPYNIG
+689 IISIFEQVKYPYNIG

-709 LAQRLLQED
+709 LAQRLLATD
-718 ITQQVQTLIA
+718 ITSQVQTLIA
-728 ERERVAEALGKFPYI
+728 ERERVAHALSTLPYVN
-743 EKVYPSDANF
+743 KVYPSDANF
-753 LLVKAARSR
+753 LLVKVEHSR
-762 ELYEYLIARELI
+762 DMYDYLIARELI

-797 NGRLIEE
+797 NDRLIAECRS
-804 LDAYENVVSE
+804 YKG

>member
-1 MLKTYIFPDRSQWP
+1 MLQTYISPNREDWTS
-15 VLMQRATDDDSV
+15 LMRRADSDDSI
-27 IESRVRTILDRVCQ
+27 IESRVRTILERIRQ

-64 SAAEFAE
+64 SEAELSEAE
-71 AEGLVSDEL
+71 ALVSDEL

-88 DNISAF
+88 SNISAF
-94 HRAQQV
+94 HKAQQTHA
-100 PVVDVQTM
+100 VDVHTM
-108 PGVHCHRRVVPIRRV
+108 PGVHCRRRVLPIRRV

-150 EEIVLCTPCDR
+150 EEIILCTPCDR

-189 AVAAMA
+189 AIAAMA

-232 AGPSEVMVMADA
+232 AGPSEVMIMADDSA
-244 TAQPAFVAAD
+244 RPDFVAAD

-263 DSQSILVC
+263 DSQSMLVC
-271 NSQALATQVEEEI
+271 RSQEFAEQVNAEI
-284 ARQLALLPRAD
+284 ARQLTLLPRVD

-301 ENSRI
+301 ANSRI
-306 VVFDDIE
+306 VVFDDID
-313 TMIDFANDYAAEHLI
+313 TMVAFANEYAAEHLI
-328 IAMDDAWGVADRI
+328 IAMDDAWAVADRI

-370 MGLASAYS
+370 MGLATAYS

-389 TYQELTQEGLYSLSN
+389 TYQELSQEGLNSLSN

-416 AHANAVKVRTQSI
+416 AHANAVKVRV
-429 PPRSAWNA
+429 
-437 PASSRHPL
+437 ASSNSLPKREH
-445 YEQMGSW
+445 
-452 DDTDI
+452 TDI
-457 AESNS
+457 AEPNC
-462 QFSILNSQL
+462 QLSIVNCQL
-471 ENVRPN
+471 KNVRPN

-485 TARDEYKGTIGVYL
+485 TARDEYKGTIGIYL
-499 DANENPFENGCNRYP
+499 DANENPFDNGYNRYP
-514 STTLKA
+514 STALKE
-520 QVRSTIAQKKGVRPE
+520 QVRSTIAQKKGVNPA

-549 LFRIFCRPGVDNV
+549 LFRIFCRPGIDNIV
-562 IGIAPTYGMYS
+562 SIAPTYGMYS
-573 VCAAINDVEYR
+573 VCAAINDIECR
-584 EVMLGEDFSLPIDK
+584 EVMLGEDFSLPVEA
-598 LLTAAD
+598 LLSATD
-604 AQSKLLF
+604 MQSKLLF

-620 NAFPREQLITL
+620 NAFPREQIITL
-631 VKQFA
+631 VSRFP

-647 FSSVPGMVEL
+647 FSSVPSMVEL
-657 IDEYP
+657 IDQYP

-673 YGLAGLRIGLA
+673 YGLAGLRMGLA
-684 FAHER
+684 FAEER
-689 IINIFEQVKYPYNIG
+689 IIRLFEQVKYPYNIG

-709 LAQRLLQED
+709 LAQRLLEVD
-718 ITQQVQTLIA
+718 ITPQVQTLIA
-728 ERERVAEALGKFPYI
+728 ERKRVAAALAELPFVA
-743 EKVYPSDANF
+743 KVYPSDANF
-753 LLVKAARSR
+753 LLVKTEHPR
-762 ELYEYLIARELI
+762 ELYDYLIARELI

-797 NGRLIEE
+797 NDRLIEE
-804 LDAYENVVSE
+804 LRVWS

>member
-1 MLKTYIFPDRSQWP
+1 MLQTYINPSLSQWS
-15 VLMQRATDDDSV
+15 LLTQRATDEDSV
-27 IESRVRTILDRVCQ
+27 IESRVRTILERVRQ

-64 SAAEFAE
+64 SEEELAE
-71 AEGLVSDEL
+71 AATQVSDEL
-80 KAAIRQAA
+80 KSAIRQAA
-88 DNISAF
+88 DNVSAF

-100 PVVDVQTM
+100 SAVDVHTM
-108 PGVHCHRRVVPIRRV
+108 PGVHCRRRVLPIRRV

-150 EEIVLCTPCDR
+150 EEVVLCTPCDR
-161 TTGKVN
+161 LTGKVN
-167 PVVLYTAQLCGVRT
+167 PVVLYTAQQCGVRT

-189 AVAAMA
+189 AIAAMA

-232 AGPSEVMVMADA
+232 AGPSEVMVMADD
-244 TAQPAFVAAD
+244 TANPTFVAAD

-263 DSQSILVC
+263 DSQSFLVC
-271 NSQALATQVEEEI
+271 NSQELAKSVEAEI

-295 IATRSL
+295 IAARSL

-306 VVFDDIE
+306 VVFDDVD
-313 TMIDFANDYAAEHLI
+313 TMVAFANEYAAEHLI
-328 IAMDDAWGVADRI
+328 ISMDDAWSIAERI
-341 TAAGSIFVGHYSPE
+341 TAAGSVFVGHYSPE

-370 MGLASAYS
+370 MGLATAYS

-383 SFMHAI
+383 SFTHAI
-389 TYQELTQEGLYSLSN
+389 TYQELTQEGLTALGN
-404 TIIRMAEAEGLD
+404 TIIQMAEAEGLD
-416 AHANAVKVRTQSI
+416 AHANAVKVRTHLN
-429 PPRSAWNA
+429 PPCEGGLE
-437 PASSRHPL
+437 ASRCQDSLPYR
-445 YEQMGSW
+445 EGWGGS
-452 DDTDI
+452 
-457 AESNS
+457 S
-462 QFSILNSQL
+462 L
-471 ENVRPN
+471 VRPN

-485 TARDEYKGTIGVYL
+485 TARDEYKGSIGVYL
-499 DANENPFENGCNRYP
+499 DANENPFENGYNRYP

-520 QVRSTIAQKKGVRPE
+520 QVREAIAQKKGVCPS

-549 LFRIFCRPGVDNV
+549 LFRIFCRPGVDNAV
-562 IGIAPTYGMYS
+562 SIAPTYGMYS

-584 EVMLGEDFSLPIDK
+584 EVMLGEEFSLPVDE
-598 LLTAAD
+598 LLRVSD

-611 VCSPNNPTA
+611 ICSPNNPTA
-620 NAFPREQLITL
+620 NAFPREQLISL
-631 VKQFA
+631 VRQFS

-647 FSSVPGMVEL
+647 FSSEPSMVEL

-684 FAHER
+684 IAHEQFVR
-689 IINIFEQVKYPYNIG
+689 IFEQVKYPYNIG

-709 LAQRLLQED
+709 LAWQLLQRD
-718 ITQQVQTLIA
+718 ITPQVKTLLA
-728 ERERVAEALGKFPYI
+728 ERERVAKALGELAFV

-753 LLVKAARSR
+753 LLVKAQRSR
-762 ELYEYLIARELI
+762 ELYEYLISRELI

-797 NGRLIEE
+797 NNRLIRE
-804 LDAYENVVSE
+804 LLKKV

>member
-1 MLKTYIFPDRSQWP
+1 MLQTHISPDKNTWP
-15 VLMQRATDDDSV
+15 ALMLRATDDDTV
-27 IESRVRTILDRVCQ
+27 IEQRVRAILERIRQ

-64 SAAEFAE
+64 SETEFTEAE
-71 AEGLVSDEL
+71 AMVSDEL
-80 KAAIRQAA
+80 KSAIRQAA
-88 DNISAF
+88 SNISAF
-94 HRAQQV
+94 HKAQQT
-100 PVVDVQTM
+100 PAVDVYTM
-108 PGVHCHRRVVPIRRV
+108 PGVHCRRRVLPIRRV

-150 EEIVLCTPCDR
+150 EEIVLCTPCDS

-189 AVAAMA
+189 AIAAMA
-195 YGTESIRR
+195 YGTESIER
-203 VYKIFGPG
+203 VFKIFGPG

-232 AGPSEVMVMADA
+232 AGPSEVMIMADDSA
-244 TAQPAFVAAD
+244 RPDFVAAD

-263 DSQSILVC
+263 DSQSLLVC
-271 NSQALATQVEEEI
+271 RSQEFAEQVNAEI

-301 ENSRI
+301 ANSRI
-306 VVFDDIE
+306 VVFDDID
-313 TMIDFANDYAAEHLI
+313 TMVAFANAYASEHLI
-328 IAMDDAWGVADRI
+328 IAMDDAWAVADRI

-389 TYQELTQEGLYSLSN
+389 TYQELSQEGLNSLSN

-416 AHANAVKVRTQSI
+416 AHANAVKVRV
-429 PPRSAWNA
+429 
-437 PASSRHPL
+437 AS
-445 YEQMGSW
+445 EGSEN
-452 DDTDI
+452 T
-457 AESNS
+457 ESSNF
-462 QFSILNSQL
+462 QFSIFNSQL
-471 ENVRPN
+471 NNVRPN

-485 TARDEYKGTIGVYL
+485 TARDEYKGSIGIYL
-499 DANENPFENGCNRYP
+499 DANENPFDNGYNRYP
-514 STTLKA
+514 STALKE
-520 QVRSTIAQKKGVRPE
+520 QVRSAIAQKKGVDPA

-549 LFRIFCRPGVDNV
+549 LFRIFCRPGIDNIV
-562 IGIAPTYGMYS
+562 SIAPTYGMYS
-573 VCAAINDVEYR
+573 VCAAINDIECR
-584 EVMLGEDFSLPIDK
+584 EVMLGEDFSLPVEA
-598 LLTAAD
+598 LLSATD
-604 AQSKLLF
+604 MQSKLLF

-620 NAFPREQLITL
+620 NAFPREQLVSL
-631 VKQFA
+631 LSRFP

-647 FSSVPGMVEL
+647 FSSVPSMVEL
-657 IDEYP
+657 IDQYP

-673 YGLAGLRIGLA
+673 YGLAGLRMGLA
-684 FAHER
+684 FAEER
-689 IINIFEQVKYPYNIG
+689 IIRLFEQVKYPYNIG
-704 ADTLA
+704 TDTLA
-709 LAQRLLQED
+709 LGLRLLATD
-718 ITQQVQTLIA
+718 ITPQVQTLIA
-728 ERERVAEALGKFPYI
+728 ERERVAAALTELPYI

-753 LLVKAARSR
+753 LLVKTARPR
-762 ELYEYLIARELI
+762 DLYDYLIARELI

-797 NGRLIEE
+797 NDRLIEE
-804 LDAYENVVSE
+804 LRVWS

>member
-1 MLKTYIFPDRSQWP
+1 MLQTYITPDKKTWP
-15 VLMQRATDDDSV
+15 ALMLRATDNDTV
-27 IESRVRTILDRVCQ
+27 IEQRVRTILERIRQ
-41 GGDEALRAITTE
+41 GGDEALCAITTE

-64 SAAEFAE
+64 SEAEFTE
-71 AEGLVSDEL
+71 AESLVSDEL

-88 DNISAF
+88 SNISAF
-94 HRAQQV
+94 HKAQHTTA
-100 PVVDVQTM
+100 VDVCTM
-108 PGVHCHRRVVPIRRV
+108 PGVHCRRRVLPIRRV

-189 AVAAMA
+189 AIAAMA
-195 YGTESIRR
+195 YGTESIER

-232 AGPSEVMVMADA
+232 AGPSEVMIMADDSA
-244 TAQPAFVAAD
+244 RPDFVAAD

-263 DSQSILVC
+263 DSQSLLVC
-271 NSQALATQVEEEI
+271 RSQEFAEQVNAEI
-284 ARQLALLPRAD
+284 VRQLALLPRAD

-306 VVFDDIE
+306 VVFDDID
-313 TMIDFANDYAAEHLI
+313 TMVAFANDYASEHLI
-328 IAMDDAWGVADRI
+328 IAMDDAWAVADRI

-370 MGLASAYS
+370 MGLANAYS

-389 TYQELTQEGLYSLSN
+389 TYQELTQEGLNSLSS

-416 AHANAVKVRTQSI
+416 AHANAVKVRV
-429 PPRSAWNA
+429 
-437 PASSRHPL
+437 ASKGSGNSENPNCPL
-445 YEQMGSW
+445 
-452 DDTDI
+452 
-457 AESNS
+457 SN
-462 QFSILNSQL
+462 I
-471 ENVRPN
+471 RPN

-485 TARDEYKGTIGVYL
+485 TARDEYKGSIGIYL
-499 DANENPFENGCNRYP
+499 DANENPFDNGYNRYP
-514 STTLKA
+514 STALKE
-520 QVRSTIAQKKGVRPE
+520 QVRSAIAQKKGVNPA

-549 LFRIFCRPGVDNV
+549 LFRVFCRPGIDNIV
-562 IGIAPTYGMYS
+562 SIAPTYGMYS
-573 VCAAINDVEYR
+573 VCAAINDIECR
-584 EVMLGEDFSLPIDK
+584 EVMLGEDFSLPVEA
-598 LLTAAD
+598 LLSATD
-604 AQSKLLF
+604 MQSKLLF

-620 NAFPREQLITL
+620 NAFPREQIVSL
-631 VKQFA
+631 VSRFP

-647 FSSVPGMVEL
+647 FSSVPSMVEL
-657 IDEYP
+657 IGQYP

-684 FAHER
+684 FAEER
-689 IINIFEQVKYPYNIG
+689 IIRLFEQVKYPYNIG
-704 ADTLA
+704 TDTLSLA
-709 LAQRLLQED
+709 LRLLATD
-718 ITQQVQTLIA
+718 ITPQVQTLIA
-728 ERERVAEALGKFPYI
+728 ERERVAAALTELPYI

-753 LLVKAARSR
+753 LLVKTARPR
-762 ELYEYLIARELI
+762 ELYDYLIAHELI

-797 NGRLIEE
+797 NDRLIEE
-804 LDAYENVVSE
+804 LRVWS

>member
-1 MLKTYIFPDRSQWP
+1 MLQTHISPDKNTWP
-15 VLMQRATDDDSV
+15 ALMLRATDDDTV
-27 IESRVRTILDRVCQ
+27 IEQRVRAILERIRQ

-64 SAAEFAE
+64 SEAEFAE
-71 AEGLVSDEL
+71 AEAMVSDEL
-80 KAAIRQAA
+80 KSAIRQAA
-88 DNISAF
+88 SNISAF
-94 HRAQQV
+94 HKAQQT
-100 PVVDVQTM
+100 PAVDVYTM
-108 PGVHCHRRVVPIRRV
+108 PGVHCRRRVLPIRRV

-189 AVAAMA
+189 AIAAMA
-195 YGTESIRR
+195 YGTESIEC
-203 VYKIFGPG
+203 VFKIFGPG

-232 AGPSEVMVMADA
+232 AGPSEVMIMADDSA
-244 TAQPAFVAAD
+244 RPDFVAAD

-263 DSQSILVC
+263 DSQSLLVC
-271 NSQALATQVEEEI
+271 RSQEFAEQVNAEI

-301 ENSRI
+301 ANSRI
-306 VVFDDIE
+306 VVFDDID
-313 TMIDFANDYAAEHLI
+313 TMVAFANAYASEHLI
-328 IAMDDAWGVADRI
+328 IAMDDAWAVADRI

-389 TYQELTQEGLYSLSN
+389 TYQELSQEGLNSLSN

-416 AHANAVKVRTQSI
+416 AHANAVKVRV
-429 PPRSAWNA
+429 
-437 PASSRHPL
+437 AS
-445 YEQMGSW
+445 EGSEN
-452 DDTDI
+452 T
-457 AESNS
+457 ESSNF
-462 QFSILNSQL
+462 QFSIFNSQL
-471 ENVRPN
+471 NNVRPN
-477 IAALKPYS
+477 ITALKPYS
-485 TARDEYKGTIGVYL
+485 TARDEYKGSIGIYL
-499 DANENPFENGCNRYP
+499 DANENPFDNGYNRYP
-514 STTLKA
+514 STALKE
-520 QVRSTIAQKKGVRPE
+520 QVRSAIAQKKGVNPA

-549 LFRIFCRPGVDNV
+549 LFRIFCRPGIDNIV
-562 IGIAPTYGMYS
+562 SIAPTYGMYS
-573 VCAAINDVEYR
+573 VCAAINDIECR
-584 EVMLGEDFSLPIDK
+584 EVMLGEDFSLPVEA
-598 LLTAAD
+598 LLNATD
-604 AQSKLLF
+604 MQSKLLF

-620 NAFPREQLITL
+620 NAFPREQLVSL
-631 VKQFA
+631 LSRFP

-647 FSSVPGMVEL
+647 FSSVPSMVEL
-657 IDEYP
+657 IDQYP

-673 YGLAGLRIGLA
+673 YGLAGLRMGLA
-684 FAHER
+684 FAEER
-689 IINIFEQVKYPYNIG
+689 IIRLFEQVKYPYNIG
-704 ADTLA
+704 TDTLA
-709 LAQRLLQED
+709 LALRLLATD
-718 ITQQVQTLIA
+718 ITPQVQTLIA
-728 ERERVAEALGKFPYI
+728 ERERVAAALTELPYI

-753 LLVKAARSR
+753 LLVKTARPR
-762 ELYEYLIARELI
+762 ELYDYLIARELI

-784 EGTLRITIGTPEE
+784 EDTLRITIGTPEE
-797 NGRLIEE
+797 NDRLIRE
-804 LDAYENVVSE
+804 LRVWS

>member
-1 MLKTYIFPDRSQWP
+1 MLQTYITPDKKTWP
-15 VLMQRATDDDSV
+15 ALMLRATDNDTV
-27 IESRVRTILDRVCQ
+27 IEQRVRTILERIRQ
-41 GGDEALRAITTE
+41 GGDEALCAITTE

-64 SAAEFAE
+64 SEAEFTE
-71 AEGLVSDEL
+71 AESLVSDEL

-88 DNISAF
+88 SNISAF
-94 HRAQQV
+94 HKAQHT
-100 PVVDVQTM
+100 PAVDVCTM
-108 PGVHCHRRVVPIRRV
+108 PGVHCRRRVLPIRRV

-189 AVAAMA
+189 AIAAMA
-195 YGTESIRR
+195 YGTESIER

-232 AGPSEVMVMADA
+232 AGPSEVMIMADDSA
-244 TAQPAFVAAD
+244 RPDFVAAD

-263 DSQSILVC
+263 DSQSLLVC
-271 NSQALATQVEEEI
+271 RSQEFAEQVNAEI
-284 ARQLALLPRAD
+284 VRQLALLPRAD

-306 VVFDDIE
+306 VVFDDID
-313 TMIDFANDYAAEHLI
+313 TMVAFANDYASEHLI
-328 IAMDDAWGVADRI
+328 IAMDDAWAVADRI

-370 MGLASAYS
+370 MGLANAYS

-389 TYQELTQEGLYSLSN
+389 TYQELTQEGLNSLSS

-416 AHANAVKVRTQSI
+416 AHANAVKVRV
-429 PPRSAWNA
+429 
-437 PASSRHPL
+437 ASKGSGNSENPNCPL
-445 YEQMGSW
+445 
-452 DDTDI
+452 
-457 AESNS
+457 SN
-462 QFSILNSQL
+462 I
-471 ENVRPN
+471 RPN

-485 TARDEYKGTIGVYL
+485 TARDEYKGSIGIYL
-499 DANENPFENGCNRYP
+499 DANENPFDNGYNRYP
-514 STTLKA
+514 STALKE
-520 QVRSTIAQKKGVRPE
+520 QVRSTIAQKKGVDPA

-549 LFRIFCRPGVDNV
+549 LFRVFCRPGIDNIV
-562 IGIAPTYGMYS
+562 SIAPTYGMYS
-573 VCAAINDVEYR
+573 VCAAINDIECR
-584 EVMLGEDFSLPIDK
+584 EVMLGEDFSLPVEA
-598 LLTAAD
+598 LLSATD
-604 AQSKLLF
+604 MQSKLLF

-620 NAFPREQLITL
+620 NAFPREQIVSL
-631 VKQFA
+631 VSRFP

-647 FSSVPGMVEL
+647 FSSVPSMVEL
-657 IDEYP
+657 IGQYP

-684 FAHER
+684 FAEER
-689 IINIFEQVKYPYNIG
+689 IIRLFEQVKYPYNIG
-704 ADTLA
+704 TDTLSLA
-709 LAQRLLQED
+709 LRLLATD
-718 ITQQVQTLIA
+718 ITPQVHTLIA
-728 ERERVAEALGKFPYI
+728 ERERVAAALTALPYI

-753 LLVKAARSR
+753 LLVKTARPR
-762 ELYEYLIARELI
+762 ELYDYLIAHELI

-797 NGRLIEE
+797 NDRLIEE
-804 LDAYENVVSE
+804 LRVWS

>member
-1 MLKTYIFPDRSQWP
+1 MLQTHISPDKNTWP
-15 VLMQRATDDDSV
+15 ALMQRATDDDTV
-27 IESRVRTILDRVCQ
+27 IEQRVRAILERIRQ

-64 SAAEFAE
+64 AEAEFAE
-71 AEGLVSDEL
+71 AESLVSDEL
-80 KAAIRQAA
+80 KSAIRQAA
-88 DNISAF
+88 SNISAF
-94 HRAQQV
+94 HKAQQT
-100 PVVDVQTM
+100 PAVDVYTM
-108 PGVHCHRRVVPIRRV
+108 PGVHCRRRVLPIRRV

-161 TTGKVN
+161 STGKVN
-167 PVVLYTAQLCGVRT
+167 PVVLYTAQLCGIRT

-189 AVAAMA
+189 AIAAMA
-195 YGTESIRR
+195 YGTESIER
-203 VYKIFGPG
+203 VFKIFGPG

-232 AGPSEVMVMADA
+232 AGPSEVMIMADDSA
-244 TAQPAFVAAD
+244 RPDFVAAD

-263 DSQSILVC
+263 DSQSLLVC
-271 NSQALATQVEEEI
+271 RSQEFAEQVNAEI

-301 ENSRI
+301 ANSRI
-306 VVFDDIE
+306 VVFDDID
-313 TMIDFANDYAAEHLI
+313 TMIAFANAYASEHLI
-328 IAMDDAWGVADRI
+328 IAMDDAWAVADRI

-389 TYQELTQEGLYSLSN
+389 TYQELSQEGLNSLSN

-416 AHANAVKVRTQSI
+416 AHANAVKVRV
-429 PPRSAWNA
+429 
-437 PASSRHPL
+437 AS
-445 YEQMGSW
+445 EGSEN
-452 DDTDI
+452 T
-457 AESNS
+457 ESSNF
-462 QFSILNSQL
+462 QFSIFNSQL
-471 ENVRPN
+471 NNVRPN

-485 TARDEYKGTIGVYL
+485 TARDEYKGSIGIYL
-499 DANENPFENGCNRYP
+499 DANENPFDNGYNRYP
-514 STTLKA
+514 STALKE
-520 QVRSTIAQKKGVRPE
+520 QVRSAIAQKKGVNPA

-549 LFRIFCRPGVDNV
+549 LFRIFCRPGIDNIV
-562 IGIAPTYGMYS
+562 SIAPTYGMYS
-573 VCAAINDVEYR
+573 VCAAINDIECR
-584 EVMLGEDFSLPIDK
+584 EVMLGEDFSLPVEA
-598 LLTAAD
+598 LLSATD
-604 AQSKLLF
+604 MQSKLLF

-620 NAFPREQLITL
+620 NAFPREQLVSL
-631 VKQFA
+631 LSRFP

-647 FSSVPGMVEL
+647 FSSVPSMVEL
-657 IDEYP
+657 IDQYP

-673 YGLAGLRIGLA
+673 YGLAGLRMGLA
-684 FAHER
+684 FAEER
-689 IINIFEQVKYPYNIG
+689 IIRLFEQVKYPYNIG
-704 ADTLA
+704 TDTLA
-709 LAQRLLQED
+709 LALRLLATD
-718 ITQQVQTLIA
+718 ITPQVQTLIA
-728 ERERVAEALGKFPYI
+728 ERERVAAALTELPYI

-753 LLVKAARSR
+753 LLVKTARPR
-762 ELYEYLIARELI
+762 ELYDYLIARELI

-797 NGRLIEE
+797 NDRLIRE
-804 LDAYENVVSE
+804 LRIKD